1 MEGGSRLEIL
11 SFETL
16 SSTQTYLIEKL
27 ATGEIASPTAVITAM
42 QTEGVGSRENS
53 WIGGEGNF
61 FASIAVDEAML
72 PEDLPLA
79 SASIYFAYLMKE
91 ALKEHTAGVWLKWP
105 NDLYVGDAKVGGVIT
120 RKLSSFLV
128 VGIGVNLK
136 KNENGYSSL
145 DTDISPLI
153 LLNIF
158 LGEVKKKPKWK
169 QIFSQYKIE
178 FALSKSHFTHQN
190 GVKIGME
197 RAELC
202 HDGSLMINGG
212 KVYSLR

>member
-11 SFETL
+11 SFESL
-16 SSTQTYLIEKL
+16 PSTQTYLIEKL
-27 ATGEIASPTAVITAM
+27 RAGEISTPTAVIAQIQTA
-42 QTEGVGSRENS
+42 GVGSRENS
-53 WIGGEGNF
+53 WSGGEGNF

-72 PEDLPLA
+72 PNDLPVA

-91 ALKEHTAGVWLKWP
+91 VLKKQSEEIWLKWP
-105 NDLYVGDAKVGGVIT
+105 NDLYLNESKVGGVIT
-120 RKLSSFLV
+120 KKLSSFLV

-136 KNENGYSSL
+136 KNKNGYSSL

-158 LGEVKKKPKWK
+158 LKEVEKKPQWK

-190 GVKIGME
+190 GMKIGMKN
-197 RAELC
+197 AVLC
-202 HDGSLMINGG
+202 DDGSLTIDGG